1 MTIPAAKS
9 SLRHTW
15 KPSAFLSTGL
25 LALLCLVPG
34 CDSSAKYK
42 GLVLPPT
49 PVLSVQ
55 TYYGVVDFAYIRVRE
70 SPKLDSGL
78 VTMLR
83 GGSIVEIVTSS
94 NEEETIEGRKGR
106 WYEIQYQ
113 GRLGWV
119 FGPYLKIFDSLDKAR
134 NAAEEGP
141 SQLETGS

>member
-1 MTIPAAKS
+1 MRQPLVILLVLSFALSAAS
-9 SLRHTW
+9 
-15 KPSAFLSTGL
+15 
-25 LALLCLVPG
+25 
-34 CDSSAKYK
+34 CDSSSKYR

-70 SPKLDSGL
+70 QPKLDAGL

-83 GGSIVEIVTSS
+83 GGTIVEIVTSS
-94 NEEETIEGRKGR
+94 STEQTIEGKRGR
-106 WYEIQYQ
+106 WYEIQYE

-141 SQLETGS
+141 SQMGTGR